1 MNAEQAALNIA
12 ERLLDPGRVVTT
24 APAYG
29 VATLADG
36 LPGTA
41 LLHARLSAV
50 DPIFARAANAHW
62 GAAADHAASAPAQ
75 GPGVYGAIGGLSAS
89 LILGSAYLP
98 DPEIT
103 ATATARSVRWLSAR
117 AVDIAAIHAEA
128 VNFAGS
134 GTSWHIYDTISGL
147 AGIGRVLLAALVD
160 GHASAEPGLV
170 AALTAMTTLLT
181 DHGEPLPGW
190 WVPTE
195 RHPAVVT
202 ARLDSSGAADTGLAH
217 GVAGPLALLSIA
229 HSAGHT
235 VAGQETAIRDTVIW
249 LDRWR
254 VDDHGWPDHATG
266 RELTDGATPTRHGR
280 RTAWCYGAP
289 GIARSQ
295 LHAARA
301 LDDDALAETAR
312 ADLAWLGAQH
322 AAWDAEG
329 PTLCHGY
336 AGVLRCTTGVDR
348 DMAEHAAYQLTL
360 SLDRE
365 RPFLVAHVE
374 HGNSHDNPGF
384 LTGAAGVALTLSE
397 LAEISARST
406 TTPWDAL
413 LLIA

>member
-1 MNAEQAALNIA
+1 MNADQAALTIA
-12 ERLLDPGRVVTT
+12 ERLLDPERVVTT
-24 APAYG
+24 APSYG

-50 DPIFARAANAHW
+50 DPVFAKAANAHW
-62 GAAADHAASAPAQ
+62 NAAADHAASAPAQ

-89 LILGSAYLP
+89 LIVGSTYLP

-117 AVDIAAIHAEA
+117 AIDIASVHAEA
-128 VNFAGS
+128 VSSGRP
-134 GTSWHIYDTISGL
+134 GTSWHVYDTISGL
-147 AGIGRVLLAALVD
+147 AGIGRFLLAALVD

-170 AALTAMTTLLT
+170 AALTAMTTMLT
-181 DHGEPLPGW
+181 DHAEPLPGW
-190 WVPTE
+190 WVPTQQ
-195 RHPAVVT
+195 HPAVVA

-217 GVAGPLALLSIA
+217 GVTGPLALLSIA

-235 VAGQETAIRDTVIW
+235 VTGQETAIRDAVAW
-249 LDRWR
+249 LGRWR

-266 RELTDGATPTRHGR
+266 RELADRATPTWRGR

-289 GIARSQ
+289 GITRSL
-295 LHAARA
+295 LHAAHA
-301 LDDDALAETAR
+301 LDDDALAEAAR
-312 ADLAWLGAQH
+312 ADLARLGTQP

-336 AGVLRCTTGVDR
+336 AGVLRCASGVDR
-348 DMAEHAAYQLTL
+348 DMAEHAAAQLTQ
-360 SLDRE
+360 SLDHE

-397 LAEISARST
+397 LAGLPARST
-406 TTPWDAL
+406 ANPWDAL

>member
-1 MNAEQAALNIA
+1 MNAEQAALTIA
-12 ERLLDPGRVVTT
+12 ERLLDPERVVTT
-24 APAYG
+24 APSFG

-50 DPIFARAANAHW
+50 DPVFARAATAHW
-62 GAAADHAASAPAQ
+62 SAAADHAASAPAQ

-117 AVDIAAIHAEA
+117 AIDIAAVQAEA
-128 VNFAGS
+128 VNFG
-134 GTSWHIYDTISGL
+134 GPGMTWHIYDTISGL
-147 AGIGRVLLAALVD
+147 TGIGRVLLAALVD

-170 AALTAMTTLLT
+170 ATLTAMTTLLT
-181 DHGEPLPGW
+181 DHAKPLPGW
-190 WVPTE
+190 WVSTE
-195 RHPAVVT
+195 QHPAVVA

-229 HSAGHT
+229 HAAGHT
-235 VAGQETAIRDTVIW
+235 VVGQETAIRDAVAW
-249 LDRWR
+249 LGCWR

-266 RELTDGATPTRHGR
+266 RELANGATPTRPGR

-289 GIARSQ
+289 GIARSL

-301 LDDDALAETAR
+301 LDDDAVSDAAR
-312 ADLAWLGAQH
+312 ADLARLGAQP
-322 AAWDAEG
+322 ATWDAEG
-329 PTLCHGY
+329 PTLCHGH
-336 AGVLRCTTGVDR
+336 AGVLRCATGVDR
-348 DMAEHAAYQLTL
+348 DMAEHAAAQLMQ

-374 HGNSHDNPGF
+374 HGKGHDHPGF

-397 LAEISARST
+397 LAELPARFA
-406 TTPWDAL
+406 TTPWDAV

>member
-1 MNAEQAALNIA
+1 MNAEQAALTIA
-12 ERLLDPGRVVTT
+12 ERLLDPERVVTT
-24 APAYG
+24 APPYG

-50 DPIFARAANAHW
+50 DPAFARAANAHW

-75 GPGVYGAIGGLSAS
+75 GPGIFGAIGGLSAS
-89 LILGSAYLP
+89 LILGSGYLP
-98 DPEIT
+98 DPEVT
-103 ATATARSVRWLSAR
+103 AIATARSVRWLSAR
-117 AVDIAAIHAEA
+117 AIDIAAVHAEA
-128 VNFAGS
+128 VSSGKS

-195 RHPAVVT
+195 QHPAVVA
-202 ARLDSSGAADTGLAH
+202 ARLDNSGAADTGLAH

-235 VAGQETAIRDTVIW
+235 VAGQETAIRDAVTW
-249 LDRWR
+249 LGCWR

-266 RELTDGATPTRHGR
+266 RELADGATPARRGR
-280 RTAWCYGAP
+280 RSAWCYGTP
-289 GIARSQ
+289 GIARSL

-301 LDDDALAETAR
+301 LDDDALAEAAR
-312 ADLAWLGAQH
+312 ADLARLGAQH
-322 AAWDAEG
+322 AEWDAEG

-336 AGVLRCTTGVDR
+336 AGVLRCATGVDR
-348 DMAEHAAYQLTL
+348 DMAEHAAAQLMQ

-374 HGNSHDNPGF
+374 HGNSYDNPGF
-384 LTGAAGVALTLSE
+384 LTGAAGVALTLSD
-397 LAEISARST
+397 LAWLPARSVDC
-406 TTPWDAL
+406 PWDAA
-413 LLIA
+413 LLIV

>member
-1 MNAEQAALNIA
+1 MNAEQATLTIA
-12 ERLLDPGRVVTT
+12 ERLLDPERVVIT

-50 DPIFARAANAHW
+50 DPVFAKAANAHW

-75 GPGVYGAIGGLSAS
+75 GPGIFGAIGGLSAS

-103 ATATARSVRWLSAR
+103 AAATARSVRWLSAR
-117 AVDIAAIHAEA
+117 AIDIAAIHAEA
-128 VNFAGS
+128 VRFGRP
-134 GTSWHIYDTISGL
+134 GTSWHVYDAISGL
-147 AGIGRVLLAALVD
+147 AGIGRLLLAALVD

-170 AALTAMTTLLT
+170 ATLTAMTTTLT
-181 DHGEPLPGW
+181 HHGDLLPGW

-195 RHPAVVT
+195 QHPAVVA

-229 HSAGHT
+229 HSAEHT
-235 VAGQETAIRDTVIW
+235 VAGQETAIRDAVTW
-249 LDRWR
+249 LGCWR

-266 RELTDGATPTRHGR
+266 RELADGAAPTRRGR

-289 GIARSQ
+289 GIARSL

-301 LDDDALAETAR
+301 LDDDALVEATC
-312 ADLAWLGAQH
+312 ADLARLGARQ

-336 AGVLRCTTGVDR
+336 AGILRCATGVDR
-348 DMAEHAAYQLTL
+348 DMAEHATAQLMQ
-360 SLDRE
+360 SLDLE
-365 RPFLVAHVE
+365 RAFLVAHVE
-374 HGNSHDNPGF
+374 HGTSHDNPGF

-397 LAEISARST
+397 LTELPTCSA
-406 TTPWDAL
+406 TTPWDAV
-413 LLIA
+413 LIIV